1 MLWLYRL
8 LFLPVL
14 LAASPFYL
22 RRMRRRGGYGRNFR
36 NRFGSY
42 DPLPPKRPG
51 VRRIWLQAVSV
62 GEVLA
67 IAPLLEALGKD
78 PTVEIFLTTTT
89 STGYALAREKYAGLV
104 LGVGYFPLDFWMFSV
119 RAWRRIGPDL
129 AILTEGERWPEHLAQ
144 AARRGVPALA
154 VNARLS
160 DRSFRRM
167 QRGRFFMPAPLGGL
181 TRVLAASVPEAE
193 RFRALG
199 LAPERIAVTGNLKL
213 DVAIPPL
220 SEAERVRLRRE
231 LGLAA
236 EARVLLGSSTW
247 PGEEAALLAARR
259 AAERAGVP
267 CSLL

>member
-129 AILTEGERWPEHLAQ
+129 AILTEGERWRVRPARVQALLKQKLITPEQADGFIRDGALGSHLENLQRKGGFKGFNQKSVSVIIAATDPRKMQ
-144 AARRGVPALA
+144 AAHA
-154 VNARLS
+154 
-160 DRSFRRM
+160 M
-167 QRGRFFMPAPLGGL
+167 
-181 TRVLAASVPEAE
+181 
-193 RFRALG
+193 
-199 LAPERIAVTGNLKL
+199 
-213 DVAIPPL
+213 
-220 SEAERVRLRRE
+220 
-231 LGLAA
+231 
-236 EARVLLGSSTW
+236 
-247 PGEEAALLAARR
+247 
-259 AAERAGVP
+259 
-267 CSLL
+267 